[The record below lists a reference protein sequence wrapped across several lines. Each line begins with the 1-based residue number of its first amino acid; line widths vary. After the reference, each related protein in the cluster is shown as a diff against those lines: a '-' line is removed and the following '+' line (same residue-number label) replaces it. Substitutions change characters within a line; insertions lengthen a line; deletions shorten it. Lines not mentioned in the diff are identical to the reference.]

1 MNESRLLPRAPTEY
15 QGSRIAVYV
24 LALFALVGTVRSF
37 IHMLAPDGGAGS
49 IAGIAIG
56 VEGGTNIIAI
66 FGQWG
71 ASQLILAIFSWLAFL
86 RYRFLVPFMLLTV
99 LIEQLLRIAVGWVKP
114 LVVAS
119 PPPGAIGSFIA
130 IPLALIAL
138 LLSLRKPSRG
148 A

>member
-1 MNESRLLPRAPTEY
+1 MNESRLLPRAPEEY
-15 QGSRIAVYV
+15 GGSRLALHM

-71 ASQLILAIFSWLAFL
+71 ASQLMLAIFYWLAFL

-99 LIEQLLRIAVGWVKP
+99 LIEQLLRILVGWMKP
-114 LVVAS
+114 LAVAS
-119 PPPGAIGSFIA
+119 APPGEIGSYVA
-130 IPLALIAL
+130 IPLALIAII
-138 LLSLRKPSRG
+138 LSLRKPSRG

>member
-1 MNESRLLPRAPTEY
+1 M
-15 QGSRIAVYV
+15 
-24 LALFALVGTVRSF
+24 GTARSF

-56 VEGGTNIIAI
+56 VEGGTNIIAV

-71 ASQLILAIFSWLAFL
+71 ASQLILAIFYWLAFL

-99 LIEQLLRIAVGWVKP
+99 LIEQLLRIAVGLVKP

-119 PPPGAIGSFIA
+119 PPPGAIGSYLA
-130 IPLALIAL
+130 IP
-138 LLSLRKPSRG
+138 
-148 A
+148 

>member
-1 MNESRLLPRAPTEY
+1 MNESRLLPRAPKEY
-15 QGSRIAVYV
+15 QGSRIALYL
-24 LALFALVGTVRSF
+24 LALFAIVGTVRSF

-56 VEGGTNIIAI
+56 IEGGTNIIAI

-71 ASQLILAIFSWLAFL
+71 ASQLILAVFYWLALL

-99 LIEQLLRIAVGWVKP
+99 LIEQFLRIFVGWMKP
-114 LVVAS
+114 LAVAS
-119 PPPGAIGSFIA
+119 PPPGAIGSYVA

-138 LLSLRKPSRG
+138 LLSLRKPSQG